1 MLAES
6 CLNKKSS
13 SIIDGILV
21 EIFMN
26 IFSFRRHLLRG
37 ISKSLKPSVS
47 NLVLFLFVVQFSFPL
62 PLFSAAVPA
71 ESPTIDSEGT
81 PKNQNSPERLSTYQL
96 QVGDSFVVAVD
107 GYPEYS
113 KDRIPVPIQQDGYVS
128 YPLIGLIK
136 ATGLTVSELQAQMQA
151 AFSEHLPTARVFVTL
166 MQPKRTILV
175 FGAVTLRPRGNLH
188 VFEVGQVYLLQALAS
203 AGINYEIADLTDIS
217 IWRSGKLH
225 KRIDYLQLIE
235 DGGPDVPLED
245 HDTIFVPSIFQQR
258 PVRVIGAVVAPGV
271 YPITGPQV
279 PAVQVLKLAGGS
291 RSDFAD
297 LRNAEIITSKERILA
312 DLTAEDTDAM
322 LSPGDTLYIPLA
334 QAKISV
340 TGAVEKP
347 GQYVITAP
355 VPLREAIVMAGG
367 FNEDRANPKK
377 CLLTRADGTEE
388 EINFDLVQSEIYL
401 HPKDQFRVRERTRLD
416 WRIITSTISFVNLLF
431 NILAR

>member
-1 MLAES
+1 MNTLP
-6 CLNKKSS
+6 LRRY
-13 SIIDGILV
+13 ILSD
-21 EIFMN
+21 M
-26 IFSFRRHLLRG
+26 RRPLKRT
-37 ISKSLKPSVS
+37 ISHFA
-47 NLVLFLFVVQFSFPL
+47 LFLLIIQIGFPVS
-62 PLFSAAVPA
+62 LFA
-71 ESPTIDSEGT
+71 EDSPTENPTVNTETT
-81 PKNQNSPERLSTYQL
+81 PKDQNPSEQLSTYRL
-96 QVGDSFVVAVD
+96 QVGDSFVVTVD

-151 AFSEHLPTARVFVTL
+151 AFSKQLPTARVFVTL

-175 FGAVTLRPRGNLH
+175 FGAITPRGRGNLH

-203 AGINYEIADLTDIS
+203 ADIIYETADLRNIY
-217 IWRSGKLH
+217 IWRDGKLY
-225 KRIDYLQLIE
+225 KQVDYLQLID
-235 DGGPDVPLED
+235 DGGPDIPLED
-245 HDTIFVPSIFQQR
+245 YDTIFVPSIYQQR
-258 PVRVIGAVVAPGV
+258 SVRVIGAVVSPGV
-271 YPITGPQV
+271 YRITAPEV
-279 PAVQVLKLAGGS
+279 PAIQVLKLAGGS

-297 LRNAEIITSKERILA
+297 LHKAEIITSTERILA
-312 DLTAEDTDAM
+312 DLSAEDANAM

-334 QAKISV
+334 DAKISV

-347 GQYVITAP
+347 GQYVITEP

-367 FNEDRANPKK
+367 FDEDRANPKK
-377 CLLTRADGTEE
+377 CLLTRADGTEQ

-401 HPKDQFRVRERTRLD
+401 HPKDQLRVRERLRLD